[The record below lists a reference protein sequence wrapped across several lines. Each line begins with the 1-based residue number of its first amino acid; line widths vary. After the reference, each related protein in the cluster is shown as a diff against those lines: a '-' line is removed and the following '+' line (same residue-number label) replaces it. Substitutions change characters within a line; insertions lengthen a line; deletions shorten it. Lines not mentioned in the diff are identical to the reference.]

1 MRGSIV
7 PLIAALG
14 LTATAALVAQQ
25 PAGQQQPAAVGDALQ
40 GVPGVP
46 VFRST
51 LNLVLVDV
59 VVRDKS
65 GAVVRGLTPDDFEL
79 LEDGVRQKIVTLAY
93 EEIKPGVEPIQ
104 NASVLANVRPDN
116 RPAVAVGGNTAKP
129 AAAEPHPL
137 TSDETAGHRLV
148 TLVFDTSSMEPD
160 NVQKAVDAA
169 ADWVDTRMTSAD
181 LVAVATI
188 GSGLQ
193 VLADFSSDPE
203 QVHAALSTLSAAHGT
218 AFDAVDASTTA
229 TDEQLQSATDDS
241 TTVDQSAQELDTFN
255 NDVRLRA
262 LKTLAE
268 ALQPIQQKK
277 ALIYF
282 SAGMERS
289 GTDNQVELRAAVN
302 AAVRANVSIYPVDA
316 RGLQA
321 VVPGGSARQA
331 SRGGLAA
338 FSGSA
343 VSRQFS
349 QLAAQQETLT
359 SLASDTGGTAFT
371 DTNDFGEAFA
381 RVERDIS
388 SYYLLGFSSTNTNR
402 DGRYRRITV
411 RVRNRSG
418 LKIQAKEG
426 YYADRDFAHT
436 ARNDREVQLQ
446 EQLGAAIAATDV
458 PLFVTTGWFR
468 LAPDKYYVPISVA
481 VPGSAISPR
490 QEGAPSAATGL
501 DIAGFIRLPH
511 QRHLAAGP
519 LLREGGRSR
528 ERRRPDGNVRN
539 ADRCSRIET
548 VACQSELDCSR
559 HAVAVSRSPESVQ
572 PGCPRRRRSRA
583 EPHAHRRAQSR
594 ALFLLRGIRS
604 DPGERNGAAADEPVV
619 LSRQSKG
626 LRHAS
631 RRALS
636 HRCRRSEG
644 RDFPIRDSGGQ
655 RETGAVHLSGEHH
668 RRGWRTFRVSAS
680 ATVRSLNHAAVCS
693 SEPAIKPPILVA
705 AVSDVRLL
713 NTLLRADVIAVSLFP
728 SPS

>member
-1 MRGSIV
+1 MRRGMRGSIV

-501 DIAGFIRLPH
+501 DIAGFIRDERGFPVGRIRDTITVPPANTDSLASRQVLYRTSVTLPPG
-511 QRHLAAGP
+511 RFSVKVVV
-519 LLREGGRSR
+519 RE
-528 ERRRPDGNVRN
+528 N
-539 ADRCSRIET
+539 ADGLMGTFET
-548 VACQSELDCSR
+548 PIVVPELKQSPVKVSSIVLGTQLQSVDPRKASSPVAHEGVEVVPNLTHIVGHNQELYFYYEVYDPTLENGTARLQTNLSFYR
-559 HAVAVSRSPESVQ
+559 GKVKVFDTPLVERS
-572 PGCPRRRRSRA
+572 
-583 EPHAHRRAQSR
+583 H
-594 ALFLLRGIRS
+594 I
-604 DPGERNGAAADEPVV
+604 DAADRKAAIFQFEIPAGSV
-619 LSRQSKG
+619 KPG
-626 LRHAS
+626 LYTCQVNIIDEAGGHFA
-631 RRALS
+631 
-636 HRCRRSEG
+636 
-644 RDFPIRDSGGQ
+644 FPRLQ
-655 RETGAVHLSGEHH
+655 LY
-668 RRGWRTFRVSAS
+668 
-680 ATVRSLNHAAVCS
+680 VR
-693 SEPAIKPPILVA
+693 
-705 AVSDVRLL
+705 
-713 NTLLRADVIAVSLFP
+713 
-728 SPS
+728 

>member
-1 MRGSIV
+1 MRRMMRGSIV
-7 PLIAALG
+7 VLIAALG
-14 LTATAALVAQQ
+14 LTTTPPLDAQQ
-25 PAGQQQPAAVGDALQ
+25 PTGQQPAM
-40 GVPGVP
+40 PI
-46 VFRST
+46 FRSA

-93 EEIKPGVEPIQ
+93 EEIKSGAAPIE
-104 NASVLANVRPDN
+104 NASALANVSLDN
-116 RPAVAVGGNTAKP
+116 RPAVAVGGNTGKP
-129 AAAEPHPL
+129 TAADEPHPL

-169 ADWVDTRMTSAD
+169 ADWVDNRMTSAD

-193 VLADFSSDPE
+193 VLSDFSSDPE

-218 AFDAVDASTTA
+218 AFEAVDASTTA
-229 TDEQLQSATDDS
+229 TDDQLQSATDDS
-241 TTVDQSAQELDTFN
+241 TSVDQSAQELDTFN

-282 SAGMERS
+282 SSGMERS

-302 AAVRANVSIYPVDA
+302 AAVHANVSIYPVDA

-321 VVPGGSARQA
+321 VVPGGSARQG
-331 SRGGLAA
+331 SKGGLAA

-343 VSRQFS
+343 VSRQFT

-411 RVRNRSG
+411 RVRSRSG

-436 ARNDREVQLQ
+436 ARADREVQLQ

-468 LAPDKYYVPISVA
+468 LAADKYFVPISVA
-481 VPGSAISPR
+481 VPGSAM
-490 QEGAPSAATGL
+490 GAKQDGVPSTATGL
-501 DIAGFIRLPH
+501 DIAGFIRDERGFPVG
-511 QRHLAAGP
+511 RIRDTITVPPASTDSLA
-519 LLREGGRSR
+519 
-528 ERRRPDGNVRN
+528 
-539 ADRCSRIET
+539 
-548 VACQSELDCSR
+548 
-559 HAVAVSRSPESVQ
+559 
-572 PGCPRRRRSRA
+572 
-583 EPHAHRRAQSR
+583 
-594 ALFLLRGIRS
+594 
-604 DPGERNGAAADEPVV
+604 
-619 LSRQSKG
+619 SRQV
-626 LRHAS
+626 LY
-631 RRALS
+631 
-636 HRCRRSEG
+636 
-644 RDFPIRDSGGQ
+644 
-655 RETGAVHLSGEHH
+655 
-668 RRGWRTFRVSAS
+668 RTS
-680 ATVRSLNHAAVCS
+680 
-693 SEPAIKPPILVA
+693 
-705 AVSDVRLL
+705 
-713 NTLLRADVIAVSLFP
+713 
-728 SPS
+728 

>member
-1 MRGSIV
+1 MRRWTV
-7 PLIAALG
+7 ALIAAAGFVATASLFAQQ
-14 LTATAALVAQQ
+14 TATPQ
-25 PAGQQQPAAVGDALQ
+25 PTP
-40 GVPGVP
+40 PI
-46 VFRST
+46 FRSG
-51 LNLVLVDV
+51 LNLVLVDA

-65 GAVVRGLTPDDFEL
+65 GAVVRGLTADDFEL
-79 LEDGVRQKIVTLAY
+79 LEDGVRQKIVTIAY
-93 EEIKPGVEPIQ
+93 EEIKPGAAPIE
-104 NASVLANVRPDN
+104 NASALAAASTDN
-116 RPAVAVGGNTAKP
+116 RPAVAVGGSSAHKTDP
-129 AAAEPHPL
+129 AGVDQPTHPL

-169 ADWVDTRMTSAD
+169 AEWVDSRMTSAD

-193 VLADFSSDPE
+193 ILSDFTSNAE

-218 AFDAVDASTTA
+218 AFDAVDASTAA
-229 TDEQLQSATDDS
+229 TDDALQSATDDS
-241 TTVDQSAQELDTFN
+241 ASVDQSAQELDTFN

-282 SAGMERS
+282 SSGMERS

-321 VVPGGSARQA
+321 VVPGGSARQG

-359 SLASDTGGTAFT
+359 SLASDTGGTAFV
-371 DTNDFGEAFA
+371 DTNDFGEAFS

-411 RVRNRSG
+411 RVRNQSA

-436 ARNDREVQLQ
+436 ARTDREVQLQ
-446 EQLGAAIAATDV
+446 EQLATPIPATDV

-468 LAPDKYYVPISVA
+468 LAPDKYYVPISIA
-481 VPGSAISPR
+481 VPGSAVRAKQDGASP
-490 QEGAPSAATGL
+490 ANTGL
-501 DIAGFIRLPH
+501 DVAGFIRDERGFPVGRIRDTITVPSDGNDSLGSRQVLYRTSVTLPPGRFSVKVVVRENADGQMGTFETALIVPELKQSPVKVSSVILGTQLQPIDAKKTPSPLTKEGVEVVPNLTH
-511 QRHLAAGP
+511 IVRHDQKLYFYYEVYDPTMENGEARLQTNLSFYRGKVKVLDTPIVERSRIDATDRRAAIFQFEIPADSVKPG
-519 LLREGGRSR
+519 LYTCQVNIIDEAGGRFAFPR
-528 ERRRPDGNVRN
+528 LQMYVR
-539 ADRCSRIET
+539 
-548 VACQSELDCSR
+548 
-559 HAVAVSRSPESVQ
+559 
-572 PGCPRRRRSRA
+572 
-583 EPHAHRRAQSR
+583 
-594 ALFLLRGIRS
+594 
-604 DPGERNGAAADEPVV
+604 
-619 LSRQSKG
+619 
-626 LRHAS
+626 
-631 RRALS
+631 
-636 HRCRRSEG
+636 
-644 RDFPIRDSGGQ
+644 
-655 RETGAVHLSGEHH
+655 
-668 RRGWRTFRVSAS
+668 
-680 ATVRSLNHAAVCS
+680 
-693 SEPAIKPPILVA
+693 
-705 AVSDVRLL
+705 
-713 NTLLRADVIAVSLFP
+713 
-728 SPS
+728 

>member
-1 MRGSIV
+1 MHRTIRGSIV
-7 PLIAALG
+7 AVVAALG
-14 LTATAALVAQQ
+14 LGATPSLVAQS
-25 PAGQQQPAAVGDALQ
+25 AAVGDALQ
-40 GVPGVP
+40 GVPTAP

-104 NASVLANVRPDN
+104 NASALANVSLDN
-116 RPAVAVGGNTAKP
+116 RPAVAVGGNTPKP

-169 ADWVDTRMTSAD
+169 QDWVDNRMTSAD

-193 VLADFSSDPE
+193 VLSDFSSDPE

-218 AFDAVDASTTA
+218 AFEAVDASTTA

-241 TTVDQSAQELDTFN
+241 TSVDQSAQELDTFN

-282 SAGMERS
+282 SSGMERS

-302 AAVRANVSIYPVDA
+302 AAVRANISIYPVDA

-331 SRGGLAA
+331 SKGGLAA

-371 DTNDFGEAFA
+371 DTNDFGEAFT

-458 PLFVTTGWFR
+458 PMFVTTGWFR

-481 VPGSAISPR
+481 VPGSAISAR
-490 QEGAPSAATGL
+490 QEGAPSVAKGL
-501 DIAGFIRLPH
+501 DIAGFIRDERGFPVGRIRDTITVPPASTDSLASRQVLYRTSVTLPPG
-511 QRHLAAGP
+511 RFSLKVVV
-519 LLREGGRSR
+519 RE
-528 ERRRPDGNVRN
+528 N
-539 ADRCSRIET
+539 ADGLMGTFET
-548 VACQSELDCSR
+548 PIVVPELKQSP
-559 HAVAVSRSPESVQ
+559 VKVSSVVLGTQLQNVDAKKASSPLANEGVEVVPNLTHIVGHDQ
-572 PGCPRRRRSRA
+572 KLYFYY
-583 EPHAHRRAQSR
+583 EVY
-594 ALFLLRGIRS
+594 
-604 DPGERNGAAADEPVV
+604 DPTLENGAARLQTNLSFYRGKVKVFDTPLVERSHIDAADRKAAIFQFEIPAGSV
-619 LSRQSKG
+619 KPG
-626 LRHAS
+626 LYTCQVNIIDEAGGHFA
-631 RRALS
+631 
-636 HRCRRSEG
+636 
-644 RDFPIRDSGGQ
+644 FPRLQ
-655 RETGAVHLSGEHH
+655 MY
-668 RRGWRTFRVSAS
+668 
-680 ATVRSLNHAAVCS
+680 VR
-693 SEPAIKPPILVA
+693 
-705 AVSDVRLL
+705 
-713 NTLLRADVIAVSLFP
+713 
-728 SPS
+728 